1 MALTKEQ
8 SLRQAIS
15 YENAQLAEL
24 ARKQN
29 DGRLMI
35 DPDVLSSATL
45 LPDLIDPDFLE
56 PCQ

>member
-15 YENAQLAEL
+15 HEDKQLAEL
-24 ARKQN
+24 ACKQN
-29 DGRLMI
+29 EGRLMI
-35 DPDVLSSATL
+35 DPDVLSSASL
-45 LPDLIDPDFLE
+45 LPDLIDADFLE